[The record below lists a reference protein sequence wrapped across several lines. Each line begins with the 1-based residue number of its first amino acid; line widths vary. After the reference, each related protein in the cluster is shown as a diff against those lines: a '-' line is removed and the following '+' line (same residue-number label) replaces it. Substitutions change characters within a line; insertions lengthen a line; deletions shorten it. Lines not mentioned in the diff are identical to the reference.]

1 MYREEIR
8 RIFFNAIFSFIL
20 RVNIYIDWLTNKI
33 MSSSSFRFMKPFLR
47 LTAYKKLL
55 LIGGLDAL
63 DLTGLAV
70 KLIANQ
76 LAGDVPNGKCRLKL
90 SRRLG
95 AYCRPWEG
103 NMRISPS
110 VTWGGC
116 SSAKTIVRATSSAS
130 KTAGKRS

>member
-1 MYREEIR
+1 MA
-8 RIFFNAIFSFIL
+8 NAMGEAI
-20 RVNIYIDWLTNKI
+20 
-33 MSSSSFRFMKPFLR
+33 SSPLR
-47 LTAYKKLL
+47 LQFDPSVRLPLRGSAISSDGSLL
-55 LIGGLDAL
+55 LHRELDDGL
-63 DLTGLAV
+63 DLTGIAV
-70 KLIANQ
+70 KLIADQ

-116 SSAKTIVRATSSAS
+116 SSANTIVRATSSAS